1 MSASQAVSK
10 SGAIS
15 FMAWALLLS
24 VCCELQA
31 IEEVAR
37 PEETPELEDI
47 RYLIARDEAPQGVL
61 LHTREYD
68 EDAYIWVAP
77 RLEYYVY
84 LLREKFPDVPVIII
98 SHGDEM
104 RSFTHANRVKY
115 QRVHAAIKHMVEMLE
130 VDFQVCGSFASY
142 NNIDASEFP
151 EYIIVIPSAPAAF
164 TDYREL
170 GYDLIEVE
178 LSW

>member
-1 MSASQAVSK
+1 MNTSQAVST
-10 SGAIS
+10 SATIS
-15 FMAWALLLS
+15 FAAWAVLLS
-24 VCCELQA
+24 VCCDLQA

-37 PEETPELEDI
+37 PDETPELEDI
-47 RYLIARDEAPQGVL
+47 RYLIARDEKPQGVL
-61 LHTREYD
+61 IHTREYD

-77 RLEYYVY
+77 RLEYYVF
-84 LLREKFPDVPVIII
+84 LLRKKFPDVPVIII

-104 RSFTHANRVKY
+104 RSFTRANRVEY
-115 QRVHAAIKHMVEMLE
+115 QRVHASIKRMVEMFD

-151 EYIIVIPSAPAAF
+151 EYINVIPSAPAAF
-164 TDYREL
+164 ADYREL
-170 GYDLIEVE
+170 GFDLIEVE